1 MDKILIDVLVPA
13 ANRSFEIYIPLDLK
27 FYEITLLVSKII
39 SELSNGLFISNDD
52 SILCERATGDILNIN
67 MSSRELKLKNGA
79 KLMLL

>member
-39 SELSNGLFISNDD
+39 SELSNGLFISYDD

-67 MSSRELKLKNGA
+67 MSARELKLKNGA

>member
-52 SILCERATGDILNIN
+52 SILCERAIGDILNIN
-67 MSSRELKLKNGA
+67 MSARELKLKNGA